1 MPSTRLSVRR
11 IAWTHCYG
19 LLRQALGGREGGR
32 FIYTIAGQLAPP
44 SHGDSVRISSR
55 AQRCNLLSLHA
66 ATYEPGM
73 SRLAAGSQAHPRRE
87 ITPILRSDLLSIPS
101 ILRSDL
107 LSSILCPSLKV
118 ALTVP
123 FFLIVGGLYTVP
135 HAVRGVKKGA
145 NRDGGSGERVAWGLP
160 RGVLACPRLPG
171 AAVALTQIV
180 VCQVLEGTGDRWKV

>member
-87 ITPILRSDLLSIPS
+87 ITRAQEP
-101 ILRSDL
+101 
-107 LSSILCPSLKV
+107 
-118 ALTVP
+118 LTDSRTDCV
-123 FFLIVGGLYTVP
+123 TCS
-135 HAVRGVKKGA
+135 AVCKKKG
-145 NRDGGSGERVAWGLP
+145 RTGMEGLGRVAWGLP
-160 RGVLACPRLPG
+160 RGVLACPRFPPTHGVGPSMFLRDLFCGICSSFQNGRGNRSRSKNRNTSCTVIKIGSNAP
-171 AAVALTQIV
+171 I
-180 VCQVLEGTGDRWKV
+180 